1 MVSKLKY
8 LNILIYKWLY
18 EYEIINKFIQF
29 SVIIIKK
36 IFFSF
41 FFFLTEK
48 IFKSSNKLLCYYKN
62 IPNHPY
68 YMEEIG
74 LPYQISVIFTN
85 VNIGEKNAD
94 KLLNTVI
101 ASKLVNVP
109 IENPET
115 PTHIDDTSSL
125 DNISSTDDFNGSL
138 QSKYKNL
145 IYYINFM
152 Y

>member
-1 MVSKLKY
+1 
-8 LNILIYKWLY
+8 
-18 EYEIINKFIQF
+18 
-29 SVIIIKK
+29 
-36 IFFSF
+36 
-41 FFFLTEK
+41 
-48 IFKSSNKLLCYYKN
+48 
-62 IPNHPY
+62 
-68 YMEEIG
+68 MEEIG